1 MTRQVDVKALVS
13 HVIRGDGV
21 NRCRICMGDTSEGQV
36 QLGDTVIMDGDRPV
50 TLSELLETVT
60 GIKVCLQIVMFTI
73 LISAVNGTLF
83 RYDKMAA
90 LMFIKSLLL
99 LFIIDII
106 IVVCK

>member
-36 QLGDTVIMDGDRPV
+36 HLGDTVVMDGERPV
-50 TLSELLETVT
+50 PLSELLETVT
-60 GIKVCLQIVMFTI
+60 GIKVCLHKIVMFTI

-83 RYDKMAA
+83 RFDKMAA
-90 LMFIKSLLL
+90 LIFIKSHYYYLSSM
-99 LFIIDII
+99 
-106 IVVCK
+106 